1 MRNLTLRQIRYF
13 DALARLGTF
22 SAAAD
27 ACAVTQPALSMQ
39 IKELEESAGH
49 ALLERSPRGIRLT
62 AFGEMVHQ
70 RAQAMLAI
78 VDDLDALARAAGR
91 EPAGKLRL
99 GVIPTIAPYLLPAVV
114 TRLAQDFPDL
124 SPILRESTTSRL
136 MGELLDG
143 RLDAAILALPLSE
156 PALTE
161 IALFTERFVLIRPAE
176 DAGKPVPNRDRLREM
191 RLLLLEE
198 GHCFRSQ
205 ALSFCDMPTS
215 QPRDMLDGSSLST
228 LVQMVGVGMG
238 VTLIPEMAVP
248 IETRSARVAVSRFRD
263 PQPLRS
269 IGMVWRK
276 SSALEAQLMQISEVV
291 RDCGL
296 GLRDASGL
304 TSLPG
309 WRRAPAPLPELP

>member
-1 MRNLTLRQIRYF
+1 MRNLTLKQIRYF
-13 DALARLGTF
+13 DALARFGTF
-22 SAAAD
+22 SAAAE

-39 IKELEESAGH
+39 IKEMEEGAGTP
-49 ALLERSPRGIRLT
+49 LLERGPRGVRLT

-70 RAQAMLAI
+70 RAKAMLAI
-78 VDDLDALARAAGR
+78 LEDLDTLARSASD

-99 GVIPTIAPYLLPAVV
+99 GVIPTIAPYLLPSVI
-114 TRLAQDFPDL
+114 TRLAARFPGL
-124 SPILRESTTSRL
+124 SPILRESMTSRL
-136 MGELLDG
+136 IEELQDG
-143 RLDAAILALPLSE
+143 RIDAAILALPVSE

-161 IALFTERFVLIRPAE
+161 VSLFTERFVLIRPAE
-176 DAGKPVPNRDRLREM
+176 DADKPVPHRDKLREM

-205 ALSFCDMPTS
+205 ALSFCDMPST
-215 QPRDMLDGSSLST
+215 QPREMLDGSSLST
-228 LVQMVGVGMG
+228 LVQMVGVGVG

-248 IETRSARVAVSRFRD
+248 IETRSAAVAVARFRD

-276 SSALEAQLMQISEVV
+276 SSAMEARLMQIAETV

-296 GLRDASGL
+296 RLRQASGL
-304 TSLPG
+304 TALPG
-309 WRRAPAPLPELP
+309 WHKG